1 MTSHKILTI
10 LLIVLAIFLGASI
23 FLQNK
28 KVDEG
33 VVPPVVNNEQVVSTT
48 TVATTTD
55 QTATTTPATG
65 SYSKEIYLTTE
76 NYFEMP
82 EGSILSIKRINDSRC
97 ATNVNCVWAG
107 NVIAVFNAKIG
118 TVIDSFEL
126 KFGPGTEA
134 TKYVYHGYTI
144 SIIAVSPDKGST
156 SQIIGQKDYKVT
168 VKITK

>member
-10 LLIVLAIFLGASI
+10 LLIILAIFLGASV

-33 VVPPVVNNEQVVSTT
+33 VVPPVVTEEQVVSTT
-48 TVATTTD
+48 TIATTTV

-65 SYSKEIYLTTE
+65 SYSKEVSLTTE
-76 NYFEMP
+76 NYFEIP
-82 EGSILSIKRINDSRC
+82 DGSILSIKRINDSRC
-97 ATNVNCVWAG
+97 AANVNCVWAG

-134 TKYVYHGYTI
+134 TKHTYHGYTV
-144 SIIAVSPDKGST
+144 SIVGVSPDKGPT
-156 SQIIGQKDYKVT
+156 SQIIGQKDYKIT
-168 VKITK
+168 VKVTK